1 MNPFLTI
8 LVELDT
14 LIERKQ
20 SCTEDEDAL
29 DDEIGQWILKLSKVV
44 TEGDSQ

>member
-8 LVELDT
+8 LIELDT

-20 SCTEDEDAL
+20 SCTEDEEDAL
-29 DDEIGQWILKLSKVV
+29 DDEIGQWILKLSKVI
-44 TEGDSQ
+44 TEE